1 MSESRLSEMYLVVD
15 NSGENPFARG
25 VDDTVCVV
33 YDIFRQFSL
42 YDGFDKLSFD
52 DDAPDEVL
60 SIVYDRSVC
69 NDCSAHDRLSFGAS
83 AVNFS
88 SWGIC
93 GTNCLFLI

>member
-60 SIVYDRSVC
+60 SIVYD
-69 NDCSAHDRLSFGAS
+69 GAS

>member
-1 MSESRLSEMYLVVD
+1 MSESRLSEMHLVVD
-15 NSGENPFARG
+15 DSGENPFARG

-52 DDAPDEVL
+52 GDAPDEVL

-83 AVNFS
+83 VVNFS
-88 SWGIC
+88 AWGIC